1 MPRKKIVTDGRE
13 TNEQVITRVLTFPKS
28 GPLMQIFMLEALRK
42 YAEACAVADAAKLD
56 TGPISGHAWKRCAIE
71 LRDEINKHLGE

>member
-1 MPRKKIVTDGRE
+1 MPRKKAAPTGHE
-13 TNEQVITRVLTFPKS
+13 TNEQFVARVMEFAKS
-28 GPLMQIFMLEALRK
+28 GPIMQIFIVEALRK
-42 YAEACAVADAAKLD
+42 YAEACAVADAAKMD